1 MAGMQKVTSPSQP
14 NHGEGTVDLATLLD
28 EARSAP
34 PGRRIESRDPIA
46 AFGPLAIE
54 GVRPWLADEAL
65 AAFAVR
71 VIEKVGIDGEPALA
85 TEALRAARK
94 RVPEA
99 VTGDVE
105 WALERLKAASR
116 PAPPPAAAPAAPA
129 HRPAPRPTA
138 ASRRRTR

>member
-1 MAGMQKVTSPSQP
+1 MQKPTSPSQP
-14 NHGEGTVDLATLLD
+14 DHGKGTAELATLL
-28 EARSAP
+28 EQAQSAP

-54 GVRPWLADEAL
+54 GVRPWLTDDAL

-71 VIEKVGIDGEPALA
+71 VIEKVGIDGEAALA

-116 PAPPPAAAPAAPA
+116 PAPAPAPTPAAAAP
-129 HRPAPRPTA
+129 RPAPRASA

>member
-1 MAGMQKVTSPSQP
+1 MQKVTSPSEP
-14 NHGEGTVDLATLLD
+14 HPGEGTTELATLL
-28 EARSAP
+28 EQARSAP
-34 PGRRIESRDPIA
+34 PSRRIESRDPIA
-46 AFGPLAIE
+46 AYGPLAIE
-54 GVRPWLADEAL
+54 GVRPWLADEAM

-85 TEALRAARK
+85 TEALRSARK

-116 PAPPPAAAPAAPA
+116 PAPAPAAAPAAPA
-129 HRPAPRPTA
+129 PRPAPRPTA